1 MQTSSG
7 AISKTPLASGG
18 EGNLASNPSLAPPP
32 GSPPGVLRGPPP
44 PAHSPQPAAE
54 PQDQL
59 AIQLALLLEKITLQ
73 DLERQV
79 ERDENRVR
87 AEETAAALA
96 EAQAASAAASAAV
109 QAQLQQSADTASASA
124 AAIAGL
130 TTSLLAL
137 KEEHELLKKKKSKSD
152 DDVDD
157 ESEQKPF
164 CPHYPAEN
172 PHAERE
178 KFRKSEEPAL
188 FIPANKDETW
198 DLLLPGNEPAS
209 AAGWEY
215 KHRTAECSFLK
226 DIVLHCEKILP
237 RILERLEDH
246 TKIFKDSAGEVITA
260 EEDSNH
266 LVAIYNSVDGVY
278 TNLTNRRC
286 SLLQLKALLYAKF
299 PGDKNKE
306 KRETLLQ
313 ILEDE
318 TYGVFGGILPANTDA
333 LFAKAIE
340 TYKVKVQDA
349 RVKKAA
355 SVGAGSGKPGSGNK
369 PGALGKKVTMQPKA
383 ATAE

>member
-7 AISKTPLASGG
+7 DNPKSLLATGG
-18 EGNLASNPSLAPPP
+18 EGNLAFIPSLAPPP
-32 GSPPGVLRGPPP
+32 GSPPGGLRGPPP
-44 PAHSPQPAAE
+44 PAPSPQPAAE

-59 AIQLALLLEKITLQ
+59 ASQLTLLLEKITLQ
-73 DLERQV
+73 DLERKAEQA
-79 ERDENRVR
+79 DNRVR

-109 QAQLQQSADTASASA
+109 QLQLQQSADTASASA

-137 KEEHELLKKKKSKSD
+137 KAEHEALKKEKKKKSD
-152 DDVDD
+152 DTD
-157 ESEQKPF
+157 EEEDKPYV
-164 CPHYPAEN
+164 PHYEREN
-172 PHAERE
+172 PHAERD
-178 KFRKSEEPAL
+178 KFRTSEKPAL
-188 FIPANKDETW
+188 FIPQNKDETW

-215 KHRTAECSFLK
+215 KHRTAECSYLK

-246 TKIFKDSAGEVITA
+246 TKVFKDSAGEVVTA

-266 LVAIYNSVDGVY
+266 LVAIYNSIDGVY

-306 KRETLLQ
+306 KRESLLQ

-333 LFAKAIE
+333 LFAKAIDA
-340 TYKVKVQDA
+340 YKVKVQDA

-355 SVGAGSGKPGSGNK
+355 TVGAGSGKQAPGGK
-369 PGALGKKVTMQPKA
+369 PAALNKKVTMQPKA
-383 ATAE
+383 AGAE